1 MKKRNFL
8 FGALA
13 ALAMVG
19 CSDNDLNQENGPQIA
34 EKDGKV
40 YMKVSIANPQSTGT
54 RALEEGFENG
64 TEGTENENKI
74 EKIIFAFYNDNGN
87 YVGTSTMTYNAN
99 PQGDNEFGDT
109 TAGTETGVDKIL
121 TMVVPV
127 DVNAGNAMPT
137 RVVAYVNPVKTDHSA
152 ADNLEAFG
160 KLTRGATEYK
170 NSVGNFVMNNSVY
183 YAGSTMANGKPIV
196 TVDISEALKPTKTE
210 ANAKDNAAI
219 EIHVERICAKV
230 QVVKDTEDLNI
241 GEGTELN
248 DAIANEG
255 MKIEFYPTGWA
266 LNATATSTYLVK
278 QFRPSPDSPSATYN
292 EVNDK
297 FSKDKNH
304 WNASNNF
311 RSYWCTSWG
320 YNFTNYPKYA
330 SEANADDCPVHYIT
344 YDKVDKEWSAS
355 DYCLEHTVQSTGVP
369 LAAYTSVVVAGYYTL
384 DGAAAQTFYTFGEAE
399 GSGLPYIYKGNE
411 TDLPKL
417 IEAMA
422 ASTMDIYRKVGDNY
436 KKLTGNELSNVFEVT
451 RPDNLND
458 KPSRYVYLQLKSA
471 LAADTYFY
479 EKEGN
484 KVDVLADKREV
495 DASLLTGTPATKFVD
510 GAAYYNIPIEHYG
523 KDVRG
528 QVIYA
533 TYGVVRNHFY
543 KIDVQGISGLGT
555 GIGNKEDVIVPPT
568 EKEQYYVKTKLNV
581 LAWKVASQ
589 GVILGE

>member
-54 RALEEGFENG
+54 RALDGFENG
-64 TEGTENENKI
+64 TDGTGGTENENKI

-87 YVGTSTMTYNAN
+87 YVDKSIMTYSDN
-99 PQGDNEFGDT
+99 PQNDNEFGGGNNGEGDV
-109 TAGTETGVDKIL
+109 EKIL
-121 TMVVPV
+121 TMIVPV

-137 RVVAYVNPVKTDHSA
+137 RVVAYVNPVKTDHDE

-160 KLTRGATEYK
+160 KLTREATQYK
-170 NSVGNFVMNNSVY
+170 NSAGNFVMNNSVY
-183 YAGSTMANGKPIV
+183 YAEGKPNDKPVV

-210 ANAKDNAAI
+210 AEAEKNEVK
-219 EIHVERICAKV
+219 IHVERICAKV
-230 QVVKDTEDLNI
+230 QVTKSAPNLEMD
-241 GEGTELN
+241 EGTDLG
-248 DAIANEG
+248 DAVANEG
-255 MKIEFYPTGWA
+255 MKIEFHPTGWA
-266 LNATATSTYLVK
+266 LNATEKQTYLVK
-278 QFRPSPDSPSATYN
+278 QFRSSPASPSSATYDEMN
-292 EVNDK
+292 NK
-297 FSKDKNH
+297 FSKDKDL
-304 WNASNNF
+304 WNVFSNF

-320 YNFTNYPKYA
+320 YNHTDYPKYA
-330 SEANADDCPVHYIT
+330 SGANTVNRPVHYIT
-344 YDKVDKEWSAS
+344 YDEVNKKWGAS

-399 GSGLPYIYKGNE
+399 GSGLPYIYKGE

-417 IEAMA
+417 IEKMA
-422 ASTMDIYRKVGDNY
+422 AFTMDIYKKVGDNY
-436 KKLTGNELSNVFEVT
+436 EKLKGNELSDVFEVT

-484 KVDVLADKREV
+484 KVDVLEDKTEV

-523 KDVRG
+523 KDNSG

-555 GIGNKEDVIVPPT
+555 GIGNKEDAIVPPT